1 MIELFN
7 YVRKLQT
14 SSFLWYKKTIMQRLF
29 KEIQQSYITPKTLP
43 YQTTEV
49 FKYWSLIEFV
59 NAYQFDTNLARTG
72 ISFQNNIYIF
82 KLRKMFKICN
92 TESAIIFTVLER

>member
-14 SSFLWYKKTIMQRLF
+14 SSFLWYNKTIMQRLF

-49 FKYWSLIEFV
+49 FKY
-59 NAYQFDTNLARTG
+59 
-72 ISFQNNIYIF
+72 
-82 KLRKMFKICN
+82 
-92 TESAIIFTVLER
+92 